1 MDVVGGDMQEAFEVD
16 VTPDAA
22 ALRIFKN
29 LTFTPWFALG
39 EFVDN
44 SITSALLN
52 IDSLRDLYGPEYRLR
67 VEINFDEDGG
77 ITIDDN
83 AAGIRPEEFARA
95 LKTGDVPPVSDRGL
109 SVHGAGM
116 KAAAFWWGQTLTID
130 SWPLDGAN
138 GWRVQVDV
146 EKVASE
152 HSGFVKVTP
161 IPQRRDPGTRI
172 KIEGLWQ
179 KRPQTKT
186 LSNIRA
192 YLPSIYRL
200 FLDSSEESETGLK
213 MDLTFLG
220 QQLEYQS
227 PELLVEPF
235 WPSRD
240 GPEPGAEPRL
250 WRRDVQLEL
259 DSGKRVEG
267 WVGIRDVMNRDLS
280 GFFLHYRGK
289 GIAGVNPADADAAS
303 MRSDQSAYK
312 PRQIFGQQ
320 GSYRDQTIIGEFD
333 VSGFGKSLTT
343 DSVKWSAEDQ
353 DDFIEKI
360 LLELKDP
367 DLNIWAMSQNF
378 MRQKRKQS
386 RKQQHESSKVVSDE
400 MERLK
405 ESSDQSGVDHADRPE
420 AFDPVE
426 EFDEFQEIT
435 IHDREGHEHVFQVY
449 MVKDRNRP
457 LIQVVERSQTVSQ
470 LVLNEVHPS
479 LDDLGPLEGQ
489 LLQLFT
495 RFGLALGGAEVFSN
509 QLDRSATRRKFEDIL
524 QLLVPGQDLN
534 RG

>member
-1 MDVVGGDMQEAFEVD
+1 MKEAFEVD

-22 ALRIFKN
+22 ALQIFKN

-52 IDSLRDLYGPEYRLR
+52 IEELRQIYGPDYRLR
-67 VEINFDEDGG
+67 VDIDFHEDGS
-77 ITIDDN
+77 ITVDDN
-83 AAGIRPEEFARA
+83 AAGIKPEEFARA
-95 LKTGDVPPVSDRGL
+95 LKTGDAPPVSDRGL

-116 KAAAFWWGQTLTID
+116 KAAAFWWGQILTID
-130 SWPLDGAN
+130 SWALTATN

-146 EKVASE
+146 EEIATA
-152 HSGFVKVTP
+152 HSGFVKVNP
-161 IPQRRDPGTRI
+161 IPRRRDPGTRI
-172 KIEGLWQ
+172 RIEGLWQ
-179 KRPQTKT
+179 KMPQTKT
-186 LSNIRA
+186 LSAIRA

-200 FLDSSEESETGLK
+200 FLNDHSHSETGLK
-213 MDLTFLG
+213 MDLVFLG
-220 QQLEYQS
+220 QVLEYQA
-227 PELLVEPF
+227 PELLFEPF
-235 WPSRD
+235 WPSRN
-240 GPEPGAEPRL
+240 GPESGSMPKL
-250 WRRDVQLEL
+250 WRRNVCLKL
-259 DSGKRVEG
+259 GSGKTVEG

-289 GIAGVNPADADAAS
+289 GIAGVSPADADVAS

-360 LLELKDP
+360 LAELKDP
-367 DLNIWAMSQNF
+367 ELNIWAMSQNF
-378 MRQKRKQS
+378 MRQKRKRG
-386 RKQQHESSKVVSDE
+386 RKQQEESAQVVSDE
-400 MERLK
+400 VERLK
-405 ESSDQSGVDHADRPE
+405 RRTDTSGVDHSNRPE
-420 AFDPVE
+420 EFEPVGDFE
-426 EFDEFQEIT
+426 EFQEIT
-435 IHDREGHEHVFQVY
+435 IHDREGHEHRFQIF
-449 MVKDRNRP
+449 MVKERQRP
-457 LIQVVERSQTVSQ
+457 LIQVIDLDEDVSQ
-470 LVLNEVHPS
+470 LVLNEAHPS
-479 LDDLGPLEGQ
+479 LDDLGPIEGQ

-524 QLLVPGQDLN
+524 QLLIPEGDRN
-534 RG
+534 HG